1 MLSALARVL
10 TIAMNTHREAVRARV
25 LHALLALAL
34 ATCVY
39 SILVGTLSLHEEKR
53 VVADI
58 GAGSVSLYA
67 VLVAIVLG
75 ATSLHREIELKTIFP
90 ILTRPLRRHE
100 YLVGK
105 YVGMLATLAT
115 FIALDGAAV
124 FTILALMAKQQ
135 IALVGGAVA
144 ALSVGL
150 GVLWFKTKLGRPLV
164 IIPWSFVAFAVMA
177 FLAAPAGG
185 ERQLV
190 LLSCLLALAE
200 VAIVAAVANFFAA
213 FSSPFLTAVFTL
225 GIFVV
230 GRSTETLGNLPER
243 VFGGF
248 LTSLGRG
255 ISRIVPNL
263 YLYVPPRS
271 LLLGLLSDSPAW
283 PYVAQVAAN
292 AVGYAVVLLVLS
304 SLLFRR
310 RDFQ

>member
-1 MLSALARVL
+1 MLAALSRVL

-34 ATCVY
+34 ASCVY
-39 SILVGTLSLHEEKR
+39 SLLVGTLALHEEKR

-58 GAGSVSLYA
+58 GAGSISLYA

-75 ATSLHREIELKTIFP
+75 ATSLHRELELKTLFP

-124 FTILALMAKQQ
+124 FLVLALLAGQKV
-135 IALVGGAVA
+135 AWVVGAAVA
-144 ALSVGL
+144 LLA
-150 GVLWFKTKLGRPLV
+150 VLIVAWLKTDLARPLV
-164 IIPWSFVAFAVMA
+164 VVPWSFACFATMA
-177 FLAAPAGG
+177 VLAAPAEG
-185 ERQLV
+185 EARLV
-190 LLSCLLALAE
+190 LLSSVLTLAE
-200 VAIVAAVANFFAA
+200 VAIVAALANFFAS

-230 GRSTETLGNLPER
+230 GRSSDTLANLPPRLFGETLREVGKGLAN
-243 VFGGF
+243 VM
-248 LTSLGRG
+248 
-255 ISRIVPNL
+255 PNL
-263 YLYVPPRS
+263 HLYVPPRA
-271 LLLGLLSDSPAW
+271 LLLDRVSDTPAW
-283 PYVAQVAAN
+283 PYVLSAALN
-292 AVGYAVVLLVLS
+292 AVGYAALLLVLS